1 MHLANKLSVLHFP
14 SLKAN
19 VKVFYTAVVQFVE
32 LVALTD
38 YFSARG
44 TPFFRKKRQNQH
56 SYLPSFMTLVLSKYF
71 ALLWFLYF
79 TVETAFN
86 PRFVHIV
93 DKSHNIANG
102 KKVCTPS
109 WSNLVFFGP
118 HEFMLEAPFLR
129 SWDFTVIFTTASTSR
144 LEGSPIQGLANSHG
158 PSLLTSVI
166 LRELVFQLG
175 IAVAICRPWHK
186 ILILM
191 FCVENNCC
199 VNYCSI

>member
-71 ALLWFLYF
+71 ALL
-79 TVETAFN
+79 
-86 PRFVHIV
+86 
-93 DKSHNIANG
+93 
-102 KKVCTPS
+102 
-109 WSNLVFFGP
+109 
-118 HEFMLEAPFLR
+118 
-129 SWDFTVIFTTASTSR
+129 
-144 LEGSPIQGLANSHG
+144 
-158 PSLLTSVI
+158 
-166 LRELVFQLG
+166 
-175 IAVAICRPWHK
+175 
-186 ILILM
+186 
-191 FCVENNCC
+191 
-199 VNYCSI
+199 